1 MKMIYAK
8 VLAMIFTI
16 VAFIGSN
23 VSSAFAE
30 VNWETNVIEVTGVG
44 AYAPQARNAFQARA
58 LAKRAAIADAYRQ
71 LLEAVQGVNVTAE
84 TTVRDMITESDV
96 IKTHVEGCVR
106 GAQIVSEREIS
117 GGGYEVTMKMP
128 LFGGNNSIARGVMPE
143 PPQIR
148 EHFPEPRN
156 TISVRGGYTGL
167 IVDCRGLG
175 LKPVMSPVIKNDR
188 GQSIYGYK
196 NLDYDMVIAKGMAS
210 YSYNLNSGVDRAGSN
225 PLIVKAVAVE
235 NHNGYPVVSVE
246 DSNKILSE
254 NNSTHFLEATNVVF
268 IR

>member
-8 VLAMIFTI
+8 ILAMLFTI
-16 VAFIGSN
+16 IAFIGVN

-30 VNWETNVIEVTGVG
+30 MNWETNTIEVVGVG
-44 AYAPQARNAFQARA
+44 AYPTNARSQFQARA
-58 LAKRAAIADAYRQ
+58 LAKRAAIADGYRQ
-71 LLEAVQGVNVTAE
+71 LLEAIQGVNVTAE
-84 TTVRDMITESDV
+84 TTVRDMMTESDI
-96 IKTHVEGCVR
+96 IKTQVTGCVK
-106 GAQIVSEREIS
+106 GAQIVDERDLA
-117 GGGYEVTMKMP
+117 GGGYEVTMRMS
-128 LFGGNNSIARGVMPE
+128 LFGGNNPVARVVMPD
-143 PPQIR
+143 PPQVR
-148 EHFPEPRN
+148 EHFPEPKSH
-156 TISVRGGYTGL
+156 ISIRGGYTGL

-175 LKPVMSPVIKNDR
+175 LKPVMSPVIKNEN

-196 NLDYDMVIAKGMAS
+196 NLDYDMVIAKGMANYS
-210 YSYNLNSGVDRAGSN
+210 YSLDSGVDRAGSN